1 MSGGYGP
8 DGATGPIAPPPRR
21 RGIHRLLHPGA
32 ALVKRGLLGLV
43 DTSRRHARTVVV
55 AGLLIIFGAG
65 WYSLHHIKVNT
76 DTDQMFSASLP
87 WRQRQ
92 VAMDRAF
99 PQFDGLLIAVI
110 DARLPEAAE
119 GTARQLAQ
127 ALANDHARFSMVSRP
142 GAGPYFL
149 EEGLL
154 FLSVPELTDLL
165 NRTIAAQPFLGT
177 LSADP
182 TARGLFDALGLIGQG
197 VTHGAADLAS
207 YRTELEAFH
216 GSMAAAIA
224 GHPQPLSWQQML
236 SGDLSNLGGAYQFVV
251 LKPRLDFRSLQP
263 GGEAASAIQAAAGRL
278 PFVLNGT
285 AHVRITGPIALADDQ
300 FETVTEGAVSGMVI
314 STALIILW
322 LVLAER
328 SWRLILP
335 VLGTLIL
342 GLVLTVLFA
351 VTAVGTL
358 NLISIGFGILFVGIA
373 VDFGLQFSVRFRM
386 MKHVA
391 GGNTEALWFAA
402 HRAGGA
408 ILTAALATAIGFLS
422 FVPTSFRGVAE
433 LGMIAG
439 LGMLIAFLCTMTFLP
454 AAITLCKPRE
464 ESADVGFAIGHK
476 ADGVVRRWHRQIL
489 GLFALLFVL
498 ALALS
503 PRLTFDADPLDT
515 QNQNTEAMRTLHDL
529 MNQPLSNP
537 YSVDI
542 LRPDIGAAEDLA
554 TRLRA
559 LPTVSKVLTINSFV
573 PSDQD
578 QKLALIQDAASILA
592 PSLLPPLSSKPAT
605 PADIRAAA
613 ASALAKI
620 EPALPLLPSGDPL
633 HAIAGDLQVLEH
645 APDATIH
652 AMNEALTEFLPI
664 ELDRLR
670 TALGAQK
677 VDIASLPADLKRDWL
692 LPDGQAR
699 VQVLPVASARNS
711 QGLHRF
717 VAQVTRVAP
726 DAGGTAVAVVASS
739 DTIIAAFRSAAI
751 SAVVAIAVI
760 LLAALGHVR
769 DAALVLAPLLLSAA
783 LTLLVM
789 VLLPMPLNYANIIAL
804 PLLLGVGVSFN
815 IYFVVNWRNGVEAV
829 LGSATARAVL
839 FSALTT
845 GTAFGSLA
853 LSQHPGTASM
863 GKLLMLSLS
872 CTLIATLVFEPAL
885 IAAVGPIRGP
895 RRRPLG
901 KPRPY

>member
-1 MSGGYGP
+1 MSGRGP
-8 DGATGPIAPPPRR
+8 GDEAGPTAPPPRQRAIR
-21 RGIHRLLHPGA
+21 RPRSSGA
-32 ALVKRGLLGLV
+32 ALVKGILHRLV
-43 DTSRRHARTVVV
+43 DTSRRHARAVVV
-55 AGLLIIFGAG
+55 AGLMIIFGAG
-65 WYSLHHIKVNT
+65 WYSLHHIKVNA

-92 VAMDRAF
+92 IAMDRAF
-99 PQFDGLLIAVI
+99 PQFDGLLIAVV
-110 DARLPEAAE
+110 DARLPEEAE
-119 GTARQLAQ
+119 ETARQLAQ
-127 ALANDHARFSMVSRP
+127 ALGNDHAHFSMVSRP
-142 GAGPYFL
+142 GAGPYFR

-154 FLSVPELTDLL
+154 FLSVSELTDLL
-165 NRTIAAQPFLGT
+165 NRTIDAQPFLGT

-182 TARGLFDALGLIGQG
+182 TARGLFDALGLLGQG
-197 VTHGAADLAS
+197 VAHGAADLAP

-224 GHPQPLSWQQML
+224 DHPQPLSWQQML
-236 SGDLSNLGGAYQFVV
+236 SGGLSNLGGDYQFVV
-251 LKPRLDFRSLQP
+251 LKPRLDFRNLQP
-263 GGEAASAIQAAAGRL
+263 GGAAAAAIQTAAGRL
-278 PFVLNGT
+278 SFVLNG
-285 AHVRITGPIALADDQ
+285 AARVRVTGPVALADDQ
-300 FETVTEGAVSGMVI
+300 FKTVTEGAVSGMVI
-314 STALIILW
+314 STALIVLW

-335 VLGTLIL
+335 VLGTLTL
-342 GLVLTVLFA
+342 GLALTVLFA

-402 HRAGGA
+402 RRAGGA
-408 ILTAALATAIGFLS
+408 ILTAALATAAGFLS

-439 LGMLIAFLCTMTFLP
+439 LGMLIAFFCTVTFLP
-454 AAITLCKPRE
+454 AAITACGPRE
-464 ESADVGFAIGHK
+464 ESADVGFALGHR
-476 ADGVVRRWHRQIL
+476 ADRVVGRWHRQIL
-489 GLFALLFVL
+489 GLFTLLFVL

-515 QNQNTEAMRTLHDL
+515 QNQNTEAMRTLRDL

-537 YSVDI
+537 YSTDI
-542 LRPDIGAAEDLA
+542 LAPDIGAAEGLA

-559 LPTVSKVLTINSFV
+559 LPTVSKVLTVNSFV

-578 QKLALIQDAASILA
+578 QKLALIQDAASILT
-592 PSLLPPLSSKPAT
+592 PSLLPPPSDRPAT
-605 PADIRAAA
+605 PADVRAAA
-613 ASALAKI
+613 ASALAKV

-652 AMNEALTEFLPI
+652 AVNEALTGFLPL

-670 TALGAQK
+670 TALGAQRAD
-677 VDIASLPADLKRDWL
+677 VASLPADLKRDWL

-699 VQVLPVASARNS
+699 IQALPVASARNS

-717 VAQVTRVAP
+717 VAEVTRVAP

-739 DTIIAAFRSAAI
+739 ETIIAAFRSAAI
-751 SAVVAIAVI
+751 GAVVAIAVI
-760 LLAALGHVR
+760 LLATLGHLR

-783 LTLLVM
+783 LTLLAM
-789 VLLPMPLNYANIIAL
+789 VLLPLPLNYANIIAL

-863 GKLLMLSLS
+863 GELLLLSLG
-872 CTLIATLVFEPAL
+872 CTLVATLVFVPAL
-885 IAAVGPIRGP
+885 LAAAGPIRD
-895 RRRPLG
+895 
-901 KPRPY
+901 PRPRPPREH